1 MTNKINISSF
11 YEFKKDIQNAINICS
26 KYFYINDCI
35 NKKQLEYTIKN
46 NEIYHYFDCNDQ
58 DRKTIEELLDNMEY
72 AKIDNLDVLEY
83 KTNTSYSMV
92 KDLTKDIFN
101 NNQEIIISDG
111 AS

>member
-11 YEFKKDIQNAINICS
+11 YEFKEDIQNTISICS
-26 KYFYINDCI
+26 KYFYIDDCI
-35 NKKQLEYTIKN
+35 NKKQLEYAIKN
-46 NEIYHYFDCNDQ
+46 NEVYRYFDYNDQ

-72 AKIDNLDVLEY
+72 AKVDSLEVSEY
-83 KTNTSYSMV
+83 KTNASYSIV